1 RRVPSLSRPPD
12 ARHRARAHGFR
23 HGRVSRGAWHASRQ
37 RRPDAAPLQRRA
49 GRSGHAPDRAP
60 ARRVAA
66 DPPPGR
72 QGVRH
77 GVCGQVVAR
86 RAVRRRLGQARG
98 ALAAGAEARG
108 GAVDRASPRRPGATV
123 TPGTGPLAAARDDA
137 GSDVSTALVQAPD
150 LMTFVRRGGR
160 LPATRGDRIR
170 TLIMLGRPRTCVP
183 GLLAFALGFSYTG
196 AAPSA
201 RMALGACLALSIGF
215 SANLHNVATDLHE
228 DSRNLP
234 GRVTLLGKVGSRWL
248 VVACRALGVAMMA
261 GAVALG
267 AYFTLFMGLA
277 VVFPFLFG
285 WTTAPGRMLE
295 TLLAAMTAPLRSVP
309 PPPAE
314 VAWPSWRYLAMWFFL
329 TLWFMA
335 KGTFKNVP
343 DYDGDLAAG
352 VRTSATECRDR
363 RSAARLAAGLTVAAY
378 LSLVPLVVFGLER
391 PRILFALVWLV
402 PVIAN
407 CVRLVRAGDG
417 ASSNAVLT
425 TDMRISSGFIATLLL
440 LEAPRPEN
448 LAFVVIGAA
457 ILFGSDLLELDS
469 RREADVCRGIIPES
483 GVQLRGSR
491 GK

>member
-1 RRVPSLSRPPD
+1 
-12 ARHRARAHGFR
+12 
-23 HGRVSRGAWHASRQ
+23 
-37 RRPDAAPLQRRA
+37 
-49 GRSGHAPDRAP
+49 
-60 ARRVAA
+60 
-66 DPPPGR
+66 
-72 QGVRH
+72 
-77 GVCGQVVAR
+77 
-86 RAVRRRLGQARG
+86 
-98 ALAAGAEARG
+98 
-108 GAVDRASPRRPGATV
+108 V

-277 VVFPFLFG
+277 VVGLHQYSSPPVRSKGRPILGLWVFAQAVVFPFLFG

-295 TLLAAMTAPLRSVP
+295 TLLAAMTAPLRGVP

-440 LEAPRPEN
+440 LEARRPEN

-469 RREADVCRGIIPES
+469 RREADVSGGIIPES

>member
-1 RRVPSLSRPPD
+1 
-12 ARHRARAHGFR
+12 
-23 HGRVSRGAWHASRQ
+23 
-37 RRPDAAPLQRRA
+37 
-49 GRSGHAPDRAP
+49 
-60 ARRVAA
+60 
-66 DPPPGR
+66 
-72 QGVRH
+72 
-77 GVCGQVVAR
+77 
-86 RAVRRRLGQARG
+86 
-98 ALAAGAEARG
+98 
-108 GAVDRASPRRPGATV
+108 V

-267 AYFTLFMGLA
+267 AYFTLFMGLAVVGLHQYSSPPVRSKGRPILGLWVFAQA